1 MNFYILRLK
10 FLCLTFSLLT
20 ACSPSSPNTLQ
31 KPSIQ
36 ARDIQ
41 VPQTPVPQIP
51 RPPVPTPT
59 ITIPELKPPEI
70 AIPDIP
76 IPEINIPEITIPEIT
91 TPDIRVQQGN
101 GLTVFT
107 IGADILFDFDQST
120 IRPDAETALQQVSNA
135 IASRYPDNAMQIRG
149 HTDSVGSD
157 DYNQNLSERRAAAV
171 QTWLEQQGKV
181 TKSRIT
187 IRGYGESQPVA
198 PNTKPDG
205 SDNPQ
210 GRQLNRR
217 VEIIIPWE
225 SEPHASLHPGNAGT
239 H

>member
-20 ACSPSSPNTLQ
+20 ACSPSSPNTIQ

-36 ARDIQ
+36 ARDVQ
-41 VPQTPVPQIP
+41 VPQTPVPQIS

-70 AIPDIP
+70 TIPDIP

-120 IRPDAETALQQVSNA
+120 IRPDAEAALQQVSDA

-157 DYNQNLSERRAAAV
+157 DYNQSLSERRAAAV
-171 QTWLEQQGKV
+171 QTWLQQPGKV
-181 TKSRIT
+181 TAPRMDIQ
-187 IRGYGESQPVA
+187 GYGESQPVA

-217 VEIIIPWE
+217 VEIIIQNQ
-225 SEPHASLHPGNAGT
+225 S
-239 H
+239 